1 MLSVCNRKVRQIFF
15 WVTPVLQENSQRLV
29 YWKFISNEKSLIEEI
44 KDFWLKFL
52 LKQVVVVVGRI

>member
-52 LKQVVVVVGRI
+52 LKQVVVVMGRI

>member
-15 WVTPVLQENSQRLV
+15 WVTPVPQENSQRLV